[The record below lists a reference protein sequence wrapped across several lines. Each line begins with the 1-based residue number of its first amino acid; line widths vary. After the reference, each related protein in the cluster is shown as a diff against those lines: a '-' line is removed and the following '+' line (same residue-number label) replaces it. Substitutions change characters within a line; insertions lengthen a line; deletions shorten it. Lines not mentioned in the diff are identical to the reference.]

1 MYVKTA
7 FKLYW
12 SIYRNSWDRVVCPW
26 SI

>member
-7 FKLYW
+7 FKIYW
-12 SIYRNSWDRVVCPW
+12 SIYRNSWDRVVRPW

>member
-12 SIYRNSWDRVVCPW
+12 SLYRNSWDRVVRPW

>member
-12 SIYRNSWDRVVCPW
+12 SIYRNSWDRVVRPW